1 MLDLKA
7 LLTKILQYLYTSGSI
22 VGEIKTYA
30 GATVPNGWLEC
41 DGSEVAIADY
51 PLLYDA
57 IQNLWGT
64 PSDSDHFI
72 LPNMKGKVPVG
83 QDTSATPDAD
93 FDTVGETGGDKSV
106 TLTANQSGVKSH
118 GHGFYADFYI
128 RHGKDSGTTWVASG
142 SNTAYAQGAYGSQ
155 WAGGGSITSYKHHP
169 DRIAIN
175 GGVGAATAQNAAE
188 AHTNMQP
195 YAVVKYIICTGE

>member
-30 GATVPNGWLEC
+30 GAIVPNGWLEC

-64 PSDSDHFI
+64 PSDNDHFL
-72 LPNMKGKVPVG
+72 LPNMNGKVPVG

-93 FDTVGETGGDKSV
+93 FDTVGETGGAKTV
-106 TLTANQSGVKSH
+106 TLTANQSGVKAH
-118 GHGFYADFYI
+118 AHGFYADFYA
-128 RHGKDSGTTWVASG
+128 RHGSTDAKDTLNGG
-142 SNTAYAQGAYGSQ
+142 SNTAYTRNPGASAWAQG
-155 WAGGGSITSYKHHP
+155 ITTTSYSHSPEKL
-169 DRIAIN
+169 AIT
-175 GGVGAATAQNAAE
+175 GGVQNATAQNASE
-188 AHTNMQP
+188 AHTNLQP